1 MNLSPLLEL
10 LLKGGVQR
18 QLRHSYH
25 GSPGGVGGSEREVL
39 LLPGHSPDEGFQM
52 ASGLDPHKF
61 LGAGN
66 AIFSLARAVCLSVV
80 SLLALLNT
88 SQSVRG
94 SLRDSTYFAQDKSE
108 VQIGKGLDITM
119 HTCWVG
125 WGGGGDQAG
134 LQPRPPSSSP
144 FYMRK
149 QKL

>member
-18 QLRHSYH
+18 LLRHSVLGE
-25 GSPGGVGGSEREVL
+25 GSGREVL

-80 SLLALLNT
+80 CLLALLNT

-94 SLRDSTYFAQDKSE
+94 SLGDSTYFAQDKSE
-108 VQIGKGLDITM
+108 VQIGKGLDVTM
-119 HTCWVG
+119 HTGQVG
-125 WGGGGDQAG
+125 AVIRQGCNPGPLAAH
-134 LQPRPPSSSP
+134 L
-144 FYMRK
+144 FT
-149 QKL
+149 